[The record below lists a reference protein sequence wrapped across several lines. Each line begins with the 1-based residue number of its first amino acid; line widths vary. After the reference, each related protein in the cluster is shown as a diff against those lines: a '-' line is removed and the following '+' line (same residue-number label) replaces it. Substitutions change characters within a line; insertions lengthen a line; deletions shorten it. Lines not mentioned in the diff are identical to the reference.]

1 MKEYIKYWLSSATHD
16 MDVAE
21 TLFQNKK
28 YDWCLFIGHLVLE
41 KILKAFYVS
50 RSHHHGFIIWLGW
63 LNTRNFL

>member
-1 MKEYIKYWLSSATHD
+1 